1 MKRRNKTAMNKKIL
15 GLLLGLAMLIFVG
28 PALSDNVYE
37 DTLTCVICHL
47 AIMLSEE
54 LISGT

>member
-28 PALSDNVYE
+28 PALSYNVYD
-37 DTLTCVICHL
+37 DTLTCVICH
-47 AIMLSEE
+47 
-54 LISGT
+54 